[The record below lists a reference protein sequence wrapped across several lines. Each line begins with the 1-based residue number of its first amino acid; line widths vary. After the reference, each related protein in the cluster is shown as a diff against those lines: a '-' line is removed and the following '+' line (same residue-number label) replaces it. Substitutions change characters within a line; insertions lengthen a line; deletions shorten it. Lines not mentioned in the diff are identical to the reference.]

1 MQTTA
6 LEEKIKQLSADYI
19 YEQAVGSLLLMLMS
33 AMEDVEKGDAPL
45 PYTIHEDLLAIKK
58 DIRSYLLSLE
68 DILEG
73 EQEDR
78 AAALEACMAKKE
90 ELLSIYETVYS
101 YFSQWNLYSTLVSD
115 QVALRKYKEEG
126 IEVEKIDWSLFFAD
140 CHAFMESG
148 NNLLEQKN
156 YMGQI
161 LKCLPLHMARDK
173 YYDTITQSLEAAFAG
188 FPEPLSNLR
197 KGCSVLH

>member
-68 DILEG
+68 DLLEG
-73 EQEDR
+73 EQENR

-126 IEVEKIDWSLFFAD
+126 IEVEKNRLVFVL
-140 CHAFMESG
+140 CG
-148 NNLLEQKN
+148 
-156 YMGQI
+156 
-161 LKCLPLHMARDK
+161 LPRFYGKRQQPAGTEKLHGPDFEMP
-173 YYDTITQSLEAAFAG
+173 AFAYG
-188 FPEPLSNLR
+188 A
-197 KGCSVLH
+197 

>member
-1 MQTTA
+1 
-6 LEEKIKQLSADYI
+6 
-19 YEQAVGSLLLMLMS
+19 
-33 AMEDVEKGDAPL
+33 MEDVEKGDAPL

-68 DILEG
+68 DLLEG

-156 YMGQI
+156 YMG
-161 LKCLPLHMARDK
+161 PDFEMP
-173 YYDTITQSLEAAFAG
+173 AFAYG
-188 FPEPLSNLR
+188 A
-197 KGCSVLH
+197 